1 MKKKNKHK
9 EKKKK
14 NKWNKI
20 KRPNA
25 CALETQNEFG
35 NGAADDNWNAHTNEE
50 KKMITHTS

>member
-1 MKKKNKHK
+1 MKKKTNTKR
-9 EKKKK
+9 KKKK

-25 CALETQNEFG
+25 CALETENEFG